1 MTKTITLN
9 ELNVKQI
16 TIDYQRQAVIV
27 LYDMVDAAGRPW
39 ISSEATFFVTMP
51 PQQPILD
58 ENGQVIGYEPYPD
71 AWFLLPPSYIPQ
83 FVSLLN
89 DADAAL
95 TARFLV

>member
-1 MTKTITLN
+1 MAKTIVMTDLK
-9 ELNVKQI
+9 VKQLI
-16 TIDYQRQAVIV
+16 IDYDRQAVIV

-71 AWFLLPPSYIPQ
+71 TWFQLPASYVPGL
-83 FVSLLN
+83 VSLLN